1 VSWIWSDELAA
12 AAEAEG
18 IDGPQVAS
26 WRRHLVALPR
36 EPGRGA
42 NELVRL
48 LLGTET
54 SSRVTEEAPSS
65 STDETSRTGPRCTCG
80 GPDAT
85 KQVLGLQQTAG

>member
-1 VSWIWSDELAA
+1 MSWIWSDELAA

-18 IDGPQVAS
+18 FSGPQVAS
-26 WRRHLVALPR
+26 WRRHLVAFPR

-48 LLGTET
+48 MLGAEPA
-54 SSRVTEEAPSS
+54 SRVTEEAASAS
-65 STDETSRTGPRCTCG
+65 STGASPKGPHCTCG

-85 KQVLGLQQTAG
+85 TAVLGLEQTAG